1 MLQKVV
7 ATRACNVNG
16 LSAALLI
23 SSTAIL
29 SVILGVFGAY
39 CAICGLLSALNPS
52 RPNVLRALVPHQSP
66 ASGASRASSSSLR
79 VASDFE
85 KLAVALH
92 RCPDKPP
99 ANP

>member
-16 LSAALLI
+16 LSAAFLI

-39 CAICGLLSALNPS
+39 CAIWGLLAALNPS
-52 RPNVLRALVPHQSP
+52 RPNVVRAFVPHQSP
-66 ASGASRASSSSLR
+66 ASG
-79 VASDFE
+79 D
-85 KLAVALH
+85 
-92 RCPDKPP
+92 
-99 ANP
+99 